1 MTNVNDPNSRR
12 EFPQE
17 AEGSSF
23 NRATWLSLG
32 FIVVLFGRRCVLGVP
47 ERRHAGGGQQ
57 SSWRRAQ
64 DADGNHRP
72 KAHRQARAH
81 HQTRRRPRTVRED
94 KHRAFDGREGAPP
107 MRGIFFT
114 ISPSRCASASSH
126 TAPTS
131 SSDSPTAAEPMS
143 LTVPICGID
152 FTRHPVGKLF
162 DRGVEQLDHHQQDD
176 DADQRQARPC
186 GLTDQEG
193 ERDRTRRT
201 ATSCRNAASVRI
213 AALSPFQELMVARS
227 SRSMAAEFS
236 PTRGTQAS
244 GYPRKSTCA

>member
-23 NRATWLSLG
+23 TRADLAQPRLHCG
-32 FIVVLFGRRCVLGVP
+32 AVRRRCVLGVP

-64 DADGNHRP
+64 DADGDHRP
-72 KAHRQARAH
+72 K
-81 HQTRRRPRTVRED
+81 RTVKPRHTI
-94 KHRAFDGREGAPP
+94 KRAGGQGQYEISTAHLIDEKVPRRCGAS
-107 MRGIFFT
+107 FT
-114 ISPSRCASASSH
+114 HPSRCASASSH

-131 SSDSPTAAEPMS
+131 SSDSPTAAEPHV
-143 LTVPICGID
+143 LDGPDLGVD

-176 DADQRQARPC
+176 DADQRQARP
-186 GLTDQEG
+186 GGRHRSRRRAGSRPG
-193 ERDRTRRT
+193 EPTI
-201 ATSCRNAASVRI
+201 SCRNAASVRI
-213 AALSPFQELMVARS
+213 AAFRPFQELMVARS
-227 SRSMAAEFS
+227 RRSMAAEFS